1 MFTRDSIRVSILAG
15 LVFLVPQAFAQK
27 PAPNSD
33 PQTKPRK
40 VRVEPDRSFTDWIR
54 DVEPII
60 SADELNAWKKL
71 RTNEEREQFIATF
84 WNNRDPDPD
93 TEENEYR
100 EAYYERVAYVNEH
113 FASGTPGYKTD
124 RGRIYLKYG
133 KPDEVESHPAGG
145 PYEREPDEGGGST
158 STYPFERWFYRNIP
172 GRAGANIEF
181 VDPTGTGEYRIARNP
196 FEKEGPMLMIPGA
209 ASTLF
214 GVSQPDRV
222 AAANGIGN
230 PFSTREQDSP
240 FNWQELLGILSAPLP
255 APKYDPFGESL
266 TNTPKIED
274 NPLNFEASF
283 GFFRLDENRVVTT
296 VTVQTDN
303 KELSFRDSAGVQVAS
318 INIIGRI
325 INVVGR
331 RVNFFE
337 DAVSTTATTEELIEA
352 KERKSAY
359 QKTLVLAPGHY
370 KADLMVRDIKTGAT
384 GLRHIGFIVPKFGS
398 GLATSSL
405 ILASVLQKVSDET
418 ASHQFMIG
426 DQKVIPNISGSFHRG
441 SPVGVYLQIYNAGI
455 DQTTLRPAID
465 VEYALMKDG
474 QELSKQVEDWRG
486 SNTAGERLTLSRL
499 IDTRGLAPGDYAVEV
514 RARDRVSGQSLVQ
527 TAKFTIVR

>member
-1 MFTRDSIRVSILAG
+1 MFTRNAIRVSILVG
-15 LVFLVPQAFAQK
+15 LAFLVPQAFAQK

-40 VRVEPDRSFTDWIR
+40 VKLEPDRAFTDWIR
-54 DVEPII
+54 DVEPILT
-60 SADELNAWKKL
+60 ADELNAWKKL
-71 RTNEEREQFIATF
+71 RTNAEREQFIAEI
-84 WNNRDPDPD
+84 WHRRDPDPD

-100 EAYYERVAYVNEH
+100 EAYYERLAYVNEH

-133 KPDEVESHPAGG
+133 KPDEVESHPSGG
-145 PYEREPDEGGGST
+145 PYERASYEGGGST

-172 GRAGANIEF
+172 GRAGADIEF
-181 VDPTGTGEYRIARNP
+181 VDPTGTGEYRLARNP
-196 FEKEGPMLMIPGA
+196 FEKEALLMVPGA
-209 ASTLF
+209 GATMD
-214 GVSQPDRV
+214 GVSQADRV

-230 PFSTREQDSP
+230 PFSMREQDSP
-240 FNWQELLGILSAPLP
+240 FSWLELRRILDAPPP
-255 APKYDPFGESL
+255 APKYDPFGEGI
-266 TNTPKIED
+266 TGTPKIED
-274 NPLNFEASF
+274 NPLNFEVAF
-283 GFFRLDENRVVTT
+283 GFFRLDDHRVVTT

-303 KELSFRDSAGVQVAS
+303 RDLSFHDSGGVQVAT
-318 INIIGRI
+318 INITGRI

-337 DAVSTTATTEELIEA
+337 DAVNTTATTEELIEA

-359 QKTLVLAPGHY
+359 QKTVVLAPGHY
-370 KADLMVRDIKTGAT
+370 KVDLMVRDTKAGA
-384 GLRHIGFIVPKFGS
+384 GSLHHIGFIVPRFGS
-398 GLATSSL
+398 DLATSSL
-405 ILASVLQKVSDET
+405 ILASVLQKVTDET
-418 ASHQFMIG
+418 ASRQFMIG
-426 DQKVIPNISGSFHRG
+426 DQKVIPNISSTFHRG
-441 SPVGVYLQIYNAGI
+441 SPVGVYMQVYNAGI
-455 DQTTLRPAID
+455 DQTTLRPAVD

-474 QELSKQVEDWRG
+474 KELSKQVEDWRG

-499 IDTRGLAPGDYAVEV
+499 LDSRGLPPGEYAVEV

>member
-1 MFTRDSIRVSILAG
+1 MFTRVAIRVSILVG
-15 LVFLVPQAFAQK
+15 LIFLVPQAFAQK

-40 VRVEPDRSFTDWIR
+40 IKEEPAKAFKQFIV
-54 DVEPII
+54 DVEPILTD
-60 SADELNAWKKL
+60 DERRAFAKL
-71 RTNEEREQFIATF
+71 KTDDEREQFIGDF
-84 WNNRDPDPD
+84 WHRRDPDPD
-93 TEENEYR
+93 TDENEYR

-145 PYEREPDEGGGST
+145 PYERASYEGGGST

-172 GRAGANIEF
+172 GRAGADIEF
-181 VDPTGTGEYRIARNP
+181 VDPTGTGEYRLARNP
-196 FEKEGPMLMIPGA
+196 FEKEALLMIPGA
-209 ASTLF
+209 APTMD
-214 GVSQPDRV
+214 GTNPADRA

-230 PFSTREQDSP
+230 PFSMREQDSP
-240 FNWQELLGILSAPLP
+240 FNWLELRRILDSPPP
-255 APKYDPFGESL
+255 APRYDPFGEGL
-266 TNTPKIED
+266 IGTPKIDD

-283 GFFRLDENRVVTT
+283 GFFRLDDNRVVTT

-303 KELSFRDSAGVQVAS
+303 KELSFRDSGGVQVAS
-318 INIIGRI
+318 INITGRI

-352 KERKSAY
+352 RERKSAY
-359 QKTLVLAPGHY
+359 QKTVVLAPGHY
-370 KADLMVRDIKTGAT
+370 KADLMVRDTKTGAT

-398 GLATSSL
+398 ELATSSL
-405 ILASVLQKVSDET
+405 ILASVLQKVTDET
-418 ASHQFMIG
+418 ASRQFMIG
-426 DQKVIPNISGSFHRG
+426 DQKVIPNISGTFHRG

-455 DQTTLRPAID
+455 DQTTLRPAVD

-474 QELSKQVEDWRG
+474 KELSKQVEDWRG

-499 IDTRGLAPGDYAVEV
+499 IDTRGLAPGEYAAEV